1 MLAETHRCLRAKD
14 VEPADRMLDVA
25 PARSPFT
32 LVVLVLAFGPAT
44 LGAAAQPREA
54 ENQIVL
60 SGTVE
65 VDRGREV
72 AEVVVLHGSARIEG
86 VALGDVIVLDGG
98 ITVHGQVSGSVV
110 AMDGSVRLGSSAQV
124 GGDVTARG
132 GVVVSEGA
140 VVDGRIRQHAAFTWR
155 APLAVFGRFGTWL
168 AVTVSTLLLG
178 LALVFIGPRGVE
190 AVFDAARTAPWFA
203 AAWGAGLAVGIPVLA
218 VVAMA
223 SLVVL
228 PLGLALALALSLA
241 AFAGYAFA
249 GYALGRLVWTN
260 PERQVVAFLAGWG
273 ALRVIGLI
281 PFVNGVTFVLAAAF
295 GLGAAAVAT
304 WKARSERGRHRGRR
318 AALPPAPFPEEA
330 GL

>member
-1 MLAETHRCLRAKD
+1 
-14 VEPADRMLDVA
+14 MLDVA
-25 PARSPFT
+25 PAPAPFT

-72 AEVVVLHGSARIEG
+72 AEVVVLHGNARIDG

-98 ITVHGQVSGSVV
+98 ITVHGQVSGSVI

-140 VVDGRIRQHAAFTWR
+140 VVEGRIRQHAAFTWR
-155 APLAVFGRFGTWL
+155 APLSVFGRFGTWL

-228 PLGLALALALSLA
+228 PLGLALALALALA

-281 PFVNGVTFVLAAAF
+281 PFVSGVTFVLAAAF

>member
-1 MLAETHRCLRAKD
+1 
-14 VEPADRMLDVA
+14 
-25 PARSPFT
+25 
-32 LVVLVLAFGPAT
+32 
-44 LGAAAQPREA
+44 
-54 ENQIVL
+54 
-60 SGTVE
+60 VE
-65 VDRGREV
+65 VARGREV
-72 AEVVVLHGSARIEG
+72 AEVVVLHGSARIDG

-98 ITVHGQVSGSVV
+98 ITVHGQVSGSVI

-155 APLAVFGRFGTWL
+155 APLSLFGRFATWL

-178 LALVFIGPRGVE
+178 LAVVFISPRGVE
-190 AVFDAARTAPWFA
+190 AVYHAARTAPYFA
-203 AAWGAGLAVGIPVLA
+203 AAWGVGLAVGIPVLA

-228 PLGLALALALSLA
+228 PLGLALALALALA
-241 AFAGYAFA
+241 AFAGYGFA

-281 PFVNGVTFVLAAAF
+281 PFVSGVTFVLAAAF

-304 WKARSERGRHRGRR
+304 WKARSEQGRHRGRR
-318 AALPPAPFPEEA
+318 AALPPEPVPEEA

>member
-1 MLAETHRCLRAKD
+1 
-14 VEPADRMLDVA
+14 MLDVA
-25 PARSPFT
+25 PARTRFT
-32 LVVLVLAFGPAT
+32 LVVLVLGFGPAT

-54 ENQIVL
+54 EDQIVV

-65 VDRGREV
+65 VARGREV
-72 AEVVVLHGSARIEG
+72 NEVVVLHGSARIDG

-98 ITVHGQVSGSVV
+98 ITVRGQVSGSVI
-110 AMDGSVRLGSSAQV
+110 AMEGSVRLGSGAQV

-132 GVVVSEGA
+132 GVVVSQGA

-155 APLAVFGRFGTWL
+155 APLSLFGRFATWL

-178 LALVFIGPRGVE
+178 LAIVFLSPRGVE
-190 AVFDAARTAPWFA
+190 AISDAARNATWFA
-203 AAWGAGLAVGIPVLA
+203 VAWGAGLVVGIPVVV
-218 VVAMA
+218 VVALA

-228 PLGLALALALSLA
+228 PLGLAVALALALA
-241 AFAGYAFA
+241 AFAGYGFA

-273 ALRVIGLI
+273 TLRVIGLI
-281 PFVNGVTFVLAAAF
+281 PFVSGVTFVLAAAF

-304 WKARSERGRHRGRR
+304 WRARSEQGRHRGRR
-318 AALPPAPFPEEA
+318 AALPPEPIPEEA

>member
-1 MLAETHRCLRAKD
+1 MATARA
-14 VEPADRMLDVA
+14 
-25 PARSPFT
+25 PFT
-32 LVVLVLAFGPAT
+32 LVVFVIAFGPAT

-54 ENQIVL
+54 EDQIVL

-65 VDRGREV
+65 VARGREV
-72 AEVVVLHGSARIEG
+72 AEVVVLHGSARIDG

-98 ITVHGQVSGSVV
+98 ITVRGQVSGSVI
-110 AMDGSVRLGSSAQV
+110 AMEGSVRLGSGARV

-155 APLAVFGRFGTWL
+155 APLSVFGRFATWL

-178 LALVFIGPRGVE
+178 LAIVFLSPRGVE
-190 AVFDAARTAPWFA
+190 AISDAARNATWFA
-203 AAWGAGLAVGIPVLA
+203 VAWGAGLVVGIPVVV
-218 VVAMA
+218 VVALA

-228 PLGLALALALSLA
+228 PLGLAVALAMALA
-241 AFAGYAFA
+241 AFAGYGFA

-260 PERQVVAFLAGWG
+260 PERQVVAFFAGWG
-273 ALRVIGLI
+273 ALRVVGLI
-281 PFVNGVTFVLAAAF
+281 PFVSGVTFVLAAAF

-304 WKARSERGRHRGRR
+304 WRARSERGRHRGRR
-318 AALPPAPFPEEA
+318 AAPPPQRVPEEA

>member
-98 ITVHGQVSGSVV
+98 ITVHGQVSGSVI

-155 APLAVFGRFGTWL
+155 APLSVFGRFGTWL

-203 AAWGAGLAVGIPVLA
+203 GAWGAGLAVGIPVLA

-223 SLVVL
+223 SLVAL
-228 PLGLALALALSLA
+228 PLGLAVALALALA
-241 AFAGYAFA
+241 AFAGYGFA
-249 GYALGRLVWTN
+249 AYALGRLVWTN

-281 PFVNGVTFVLAAAF
+281 PFVSGVTFALAAAF

>member
-1 MLAETHRCLRAKD
+1 M
-14 VEPADRMLDVA
+14 A
-25 PARSPFT
+25 PAPAPFT
-32 LVVLVLAFGPAT
+32 LVVLVLAFGPGT

-72 AEVVVLHGSARIEG
+72 AEVVVLHGNARIDG

-98 ITVHGQVSGSVV
+98 ITVHGQVSGSVI

-132 GVVVSEGA
+132 SVLVSEGA

-155 APLAVFGRFGTWL
+155 APLSVFGRFGTWL

-228 PLGLALALALSLA
+228 PLGLALALALALA
-241 AFAGYAFA
+241 AFAGYVFA

-281 PFVNGVTFVLAAAF
+281 PFVSGVTFVLAAAF

>member
-1 MLAETHRCLRAKD
+1 MLG
-14 VEPADRMLDVA
+14 VA
-25 PARSPFT
+25 PALTPFT
-32 LVVLVLAFGPAT
+32 MVVLVLAPFPAI
-44 LGAAAQPREA
+44 LGAAVQPREPQD
-54 ENQIVL
+54 QIVL

-65 VDRGREV
+65 VARGREV
-72 AEVVVLHGSARIEG
+72 DEVVVLHGSARIDG

-98 ITVHGQVSGSVV
+98 ITVHGQVSGSVI
-110 AMDGSVRLGSSAQV
+110 AMDGSVRLGSSAHV

-155 APLAVFGRFGTWL
+155 APVSLFGRFATWL

-178 LALVFIGPRGVE
+178 LAVVFISPRGME

-203 AAWGAGLAVGIPVLA
+203 GAWGAGLTVGIPVLA

-223 SLVVL
+223 SLVAL
-228 PLGLALALALSLA
+228 PLGLAVALALVLA
-241 AFAGYAFA
+241 AFAGYGFA
-249 GYALGRLVWTN
+249 AYALGRLVWTN

-281 PFVNGVTFVLAAAF
+281 PFVSGVTFLLVAGF

-304 WKARSERGRHRGRR
+304 WKARSGQGRHRGRR
-318 AALPPAPFPEEA
+318 AALPPGPFPEEA

>member
-1 MLAETHRCLRAKD
+1 M
-14 VEPADRMLDVA
+14 A
-25 PARSPFT
+25 PALAPFT
-32 LVVLVLAFGPAT
+32 LVVLVLAPGPAT
-44 LGAAAQPREA
+44 LGAAVQPREP
-54 ENQIVL
+54 EDQIVL

-65 VDRGREV
+65 VARGREV
-72 AEVVVLHGSARIEG
+72 DEVVVLHGSARIDG

-98 ITVHGQVSGSVV
+98 ITVHGQVSGSVI
-110 AMDGSVRLGSSAQV
+110 AMDGSVRLGSSAHV

-155 APLAVFGRFGTWL
+155 APVSLFGRFATWL

-178 LALVFIGPRGVE
+178 LAVVFISPRGVE

-203 AAWGAGLAVGIPVLA
+203 GAWGAGLTVGIPVLA

-223 SLVVL
+223 SLVAL
-228 PLGLALALALSLA
+228 PLGLAVALALVLT
-241 AFAGYAFA
+241 AFAGYDFA
-249 GYALGRLVWTN
+249 AYALGRLVWTN

-281 PFVNGVTFVLAAAF
+281 PFVSGVTFVL
-295 GLGAAAVAT
+295 VA
-304 WKARSERGRHRGRR
+304 G
-318 AALPPAPFPEEA
+318 
-330 GL
+330 

>member
-1 MLAETHRCLRAKD
+1 
-14 VEPADRMLDVA
+14 MLDVA
-25 PARSPFT
+25 PARAPIT
-32 LVVLVLAFGPAT
+32 LVVLVLAFAPAT
-44 LGAAAQPREA
+44 LGAAAQAREA

-65 VDRGREV
+65 VARGREV
-72 AEVVVLHGSARIEG
+72 AEVVVVHGSARIDG

-98 ITVHGQVSGSVV
+98 ITVHGQVSGSVI

-132 GVVVSEGA
+132 GVVASEGA

-155 APLAVFGRFGTWL
+155 APLSLFGRFATWL

-178 LALVFIGPRGVE
+178 LAVVFISPRGVE

-203 AAWGAGLAVGIPVLA
+203 AAWGAGLAVGIPLVA

-228 PLGLALALALSLA
+228 PLGLAIALALALA
-241 AFAGYAFA
+241 AFAGYVFA

-281 PFVNGVTFVLAAAF
+281 PFVSGLSFVLAAAF
-295 GLGAAAVAT
+295 GLGAVAVAT

-318 AALPPAPFPEEA
+318 AALPVERVPEEA

>member
-72 AEVVVLHGSARIEG
+72 AEVVVLHGSARIDG

-98 ITVHGQVSGSVV
+98 ITVHGQVSGSVI

-228 PLGLALALALSLA
+228 PLGLALALALALA

-281 PFVNGVTFVLAAAF
+281 PFVSGVTFVLAAAF

>member
-1 MLAETHRCLRAKD
+1 
-14 VEPADRMLDVA
+14 MLDVA
-25 PARSPFT
+25 TARAPFT
-32 LVVLVLAFGPAT
+32 LVVFVLAFGPAT
-44 LGAAAQPREA
+44 LGAAGQPREP
-54 ENQIVL
+54 ENQVVL

-65 VDRGREV
+65 VARGREV
-72 AEVVVLHGSARIEG
+72 AEVVVLHGSARIDG

-98 ITVHGQVSGSVV
+98 ITVHGQVSGSVI

-140 VVDGRIRQHAAFTWR
+140 VIDGRIRQHAAFTWR
-155 APLAVFGRFGTWL
+155 APLSLFGRFATWL

-178 LALVFIGPRGVE
+178 LAVVFISPRGVE
-190 AVFDAARTAPWFA
+190 AVYDAARTAPYFA
-203 AAWGAGLAVGIPVLA
+203 AAWGVGLAVGIPILA

-228 PLGLALALALSLA
+228 PLGLALALALALA
-241 AFAGYAFA
+241 AFAGYGFA
-249 GYALGRLVWTN
+249 SYALGRLVWTN

-281 PFVNGVTFVLAAAF
+281 PFVSGVTFVLAAAF

-304 WKARSERGRHRGRR
+304 WKARSEQGRHRGRR
-318 AALPPAPFPEEA
+318 AALPPTPAPEEA

>member
-1 MLAETHRCLRAKD
+1 
-14 VEPADRMLDVA
+14 MLDVA
-25 PARSPFT
+25 LAPTPFT
-32 LVVLVLAFGPAT
+32 LVVLVLGFGPAM
-44 LGAAAQPREA
+44 LGGAAQPREA
-54 ENQIVL
+54 EDQIVV

-65 VDRGREV
+65 VARGREV
-72 AEVVVLHGSARIEG
+72 DEVVVLHGSARIDG

-98 ITVHGQVSGSVV
+98 ITVRGQVSGSVI
-110 AMDGSVRLGSSAQV
+110 AMEGSVRLGSGAHV

-132 GVVVSEGA
+132 GVVVSEAA

-155 APLAVFGRFGTWL
+155 APLSLFGRFATWL

-178 LALVFIGPRGVE
+178 LVIVFLSPRGVE
-190 AVFDAARTAPWFA
+190 AISDAARNATWFA
-203 AAWGAGLAVGIPVLA
+203 VAWGAGLVVGIPVVV
-218 VVAMA
+218 VVALA

-228 PLGLALALALSLA
+228 PLGLAVALALALA
-241 AFAGYAFA
+241 AFAGYGFA

-260 PERQVVAFLAGWG
+260 PERQVMAFLAGWG

-281 PFVNGVTFVLAAAF
+281 PLVSGVTFVLAAAF

-304 WKARSERGRHRGRR
+304 WRARSEQGRHRGRHR
-318 AALPPAPFPEEA
+318 AALPPEPIPEEA

>member
-1 MLAETHRCLRAKD
+1 
-14 VEPADRMLDVA
+14 MLDVA
-25 PARSPFT
+25 PAPTPFA
-32 LVVLVLAFGPAT
+32 LVVLVLGFGPAT

-54 ENQIVL
+54 EDQIVV

-65 VDRGREV
+65 VARGRQV
-72 AEVVVLHGSARIEG
+72 DEVVVLHGSARIDG

-98 ITVHGQVSGSVV
+98 ITVRGQVSGSVI
-110 AMDGSVRLGSSAQV
+110 AMEGSVRLGSGARV

-155 APLAVFGRFGTWL
+155 APLSLFGRFATWL
-168 AVTVSTLLLG
+168 AVTASTLLLG
-178 LALVFIGPRGVE
+178 LAIVFLSPRGVE
-190 AVFDAARTAPWFA
+190 AISDAARNATWFA
-203 AAWGAGLAVGIPVLA
+203 VAWGAGLVVGIPVVV
-218 VVAMA
+218 VVALA
-223 SLVVL
+223 SLLVL
-228 PLGLALALALSLA
+228 PLGLAVALALALA
-241 AFAGYAFA
+241 AFAGYGFA

-273 ALRVIGLI
+273 ALRVVGLI
-281 PFVNGVTFVLAAAF
+281 PFVSGVTFVLAAAF

-304 WKARSERGRHRGRR
+304 WRARSERGRHRGRR
-318 AALPPAPFPEEA
+318 AAPPPQRVPEEA